1 MTRAEFFQTLTNLLS
16 ERVASN
22 YTASWTDIK
31 TRLQKLQKSDWAYRQ
46 FSEDEIKT
54 IEIAPSRTQK
64 LKDGKELN
72 IYLKYCTYEPRMC
85 GFSAFPQLQSKV
97 WPLGQVNLLIK
108 EGIISSEDISNL
120 SKVITPKE
128 AIDKLYYVYS
138 LHTKC
143 DANLD
148 YDCD

>member
-1 MTRAEFFQTLTNLLS
+1 
-16 ERVASN
+16 
-22 YTASWTDIK
+22 
-31 TRLQKLQKSDWAYRQ
+31 
-46 FSEDEIKT
+46 
-54 IEIAPSRTQK
+54 
-64 LKDGKELN
+64 
-72 IYLKYCTYEPRMC
+72 MC
-85 GFSAFPQLQSKV
+85 GFSTFPQLQSKV

-120 SKVITPKE
+120 SKVIIPKE

>member
-1 MTRAEFFQTLTNLLS
+1 
-16 ERVASN
+16 
-22 YTASWTDIK
+22 
-31 TRLQKLQKSDWAYRQ
+31 
-46 FSEDEIKT
+46 
-54 IEIAPSRTQK
+54 
-64 LKDGKELN
+64 
-72 IYLKYCTYEPRMC
+72 
-85 GFSAFPQLQSKV
+85 
-97 WPLGQVNLLIK
+97 LIK

>member
-16 ERVASN
+16 ERVATK

-85 GFSAFPQLQSKV
+85 GFSTFPQLQSKV

-120 SKVITPKE
+120 
-128 AIDKLYYVYS
+128 
-138 LHTKC
+138 
-143 DANLD
+143 
-148 YDCD
+148 